1 MTSLETS
8 GTKQGMWPKGCT
20 GGPRHGEGVGPV
32 TSEAQIL
39 SICSCWGFNL
49 SHGLSPAIGSFT
61 TWASDTAPWDGGLI
75 ALAWKVG
82 AGY

>member
-1 MTSLETS
+1 M
-8 GTKQGMWPKGCT
+8 
-20 GGPRHGEGVGPV
+20 GEGVGPV

-49 SHGLSPAIGSFT
+49 SCGVSPAMGLFT
-61 TWASDTAPWDGGLI
+61 TWASDIAPWDGGPI

-82 AGY
+82 AGC

>member
-1 MTSLETS
+1 M
-8 GTKQGMWPKGCT
+8 
-20 GGPRHGEGVGPV
+20 

-49 SHGLSPAIGSFT
+49 SHGVSPAIGSFT
-61 TWASDTAPWDGGLI
+61 TWASDIAPWDGGPI
-75 ALAWKVG
+75 ALAWKGG